1 MVNIT
6 AYTELT
12 GTGCEPHSTTD
23 GLCFQA
29 ASGDLLKFHKFNDET
44 PSPGLITVDL
54 YYEGTIV
61 SLINLSYD
69 DYLDKPFE
77 YYNKALDK
85 KFTFLMQKGKI
96 NL

>member
-54 YYEGTIV
+54 
-61 SLINLSYD
+61 
-69 DYLDKPFE
+69 
-77 YYNKALDK
+77 
-85 KFTFLMQKGKI
+85 
-96 NL
+96 